1 MGGLDKTDD
10 SLLSKINGLQTD
22 NAQNLADIRK
32 DLDNKLAEND
42 KNWQVEH
49 DSIRSETNILNQN
62 LEEVKSVHLATETKI
77 HEMDAGNQQLLE
89 KLLGVEKDLDGKLQG
104 VNENANSLVTKVNSL
119 DNETK
124 NNSQTIVNLQE
135 SIYIQTETV
144 KKVDAERQQ
153 AEAKAKEDM
162 EATVSTNAKAIADLK
177 AEVEDAITKIEITY
191 DGTYYA

>member
-1 MGGLDKTDD
+1 M
-10 SLLSKINGLQTD
+10 
-22 NAQNLADIRK
+22 ADIRQ

-49 DSIRSETNILNQN
+49 DSIRSETHILNQH
-62 LEEVKSVHLATETKI
+62 LEEVRSLHLATDKRI
-77 HEMDAGNQQLLE
+77 VEMDAGNQQLLE

-135 SIYIQTETV
+135 SIYIQMEAV
-144 KKVDAERQQ
+144 KRVDAERQQ
-153 AEAKAKEDM
+153 AEAEAKEDM
-162 EATVSTNAKAIADLK
+162 EALVSTNAKAIADLE
-177 AEVEDAITKIEITY
+177 AEVEDAIIKIEITSKLSPF
-191 DGTYYA
+191 